1 MSIQQLLATSAAT
14 LLLNQMLLVNQVHGD
29 VKCLRVNNS
38 VVNGKVVSKLKIVSR
53 ATQCKIGEISAPIEA
68 SGDGSAGAK
77 TVSANEI
84 LSDTNT
90 MFTDITI
97 NSGVTWT
104 IPSGTIL
111 RCSGSLTNNGTINVI
126 PSGIGGLFSGT
137 DTDTL
142 AVSATVPAPGIS
154 LRAPAAGELGDSNSN
169 RSGGA
174 GGVGLSEIQAA
185 NIRTPGIVAGGA
197 GAGFFS
203 LNNSDGAGGG
213 GIAIICNKTI
223 TNNGVI
229 SANGNDGNVSSRGGG
244 GGGVIILASKTS
256 AVSSANSTISATG
269 GDGGRATNSTGP
281 SGGGGGGV
289 IHIMAP
295 DVNTTGAIVT
305 VDGGDAGI
313 INTTVGAT
321 IRGGGSGGG
330 ASGGN
335 GGKGGTIAF
344 GQSTP
349 DPASNGSAGHIIY
362 SLFDPMSQ
370 F

>member
-1 MSIQQLLATSAAT
+1 MRKRNLITVLTTLLAVNYSSFLTSA
-14 LLLNQMLLVNQVHGD
+14 HGD
-29 VKCLRVNNS
+29 VQCLQITNS
-38 VVNGKVVSKLKIVSR
+38 VVGGKVVSKFKKVTR
-53 ATQCKIGEISAPIEA
+53 VVRCKIGEIAVPTEP

-104 IPSGTIL
+104 IPSGTII
-111 RCSGSLTNNGTINVI
+111 RCSGNLTNNGTINVI
-126 PSGIGGLFSGT
+126 PSGIGGLFTGT

-174 GGVGLSEIQAA
+174 GGLGISEIQAA

-203 LNNSDGAGGG
+203 LDNSDGAGGG
-213 GIAIICNKTI
+213 GLAIICNKNI
-223 TNNGVI
+223 LNNGVI
-229 SANGNDGNVSSRGGG
+229 SANGNDGNTSSRGGG

-256 AVSSANSTISATG
+256 AVSSADSVISATG
-269 GDGGRATNSTGP
+269 GDGGRATSSTGP

-295 DVNTTGAIVT
+295 DVNTTGALVS
-305 VDGGDAGI
+305 VDGGTAGVI
-313 INTTVGAT
+313 STTVSAT

-335 GGKGGTIAF
+335 GGKGGTLPL